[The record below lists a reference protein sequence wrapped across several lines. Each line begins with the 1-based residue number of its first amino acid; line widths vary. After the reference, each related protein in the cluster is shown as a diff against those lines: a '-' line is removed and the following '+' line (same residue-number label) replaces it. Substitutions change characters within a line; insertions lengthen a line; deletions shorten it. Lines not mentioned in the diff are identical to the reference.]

1 MPTPSPKLP
10 MELSAKF
17 TMRDRTL
24 IMVSNGAVFQT
35 QLAVEAA
42 EWIWVDVL
50 GGGDRRD
57 AREILEAKASVTD
70 KGLTIRI
77 RTFEIFRTMDASRR
91 GVLVEKQ
98 SLLNAGQAPGMW
110 KVVQL

>member
-1 MPTPSPKLP
+1 

-17 TMRDRTL
+17 KLRDRTL
-24 IMVSNGAVFQT
+24 VMVSNGAVFQM

-42 EWIWVDVL
+42 EWIWVDL
-50 GGGDRRD
+50 LKGGDRRE
-57 AREILEAKASVTD
+57 AREILEAKAAVTD
-70 KGLTIRI
+70 KGLEIKIGTLP
-77 RTFEIFRTMDASRR
+77 IFRTMDASRR

-98 SLLNAGQAPGMW
+98 TLLNTGQAPGLW